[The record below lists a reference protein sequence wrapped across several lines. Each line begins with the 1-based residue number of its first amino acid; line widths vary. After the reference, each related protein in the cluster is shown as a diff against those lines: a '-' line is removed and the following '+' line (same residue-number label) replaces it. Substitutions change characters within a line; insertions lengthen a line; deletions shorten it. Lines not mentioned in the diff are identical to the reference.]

1 MRTCAAEDLVV
12 MKAFAGRDRDLAD
25 ITGILVRQSGR
36 LDWNLIEKELRPLL
50 EVKDEPGIWHRLLEM
65 KARAG

>member
-25 ITGILVRQSGR
+25 IAGILVRQSGR

-50 EVKDEPGIWHRLLEM
+50 EVKDEPEIWHRLLEM
-65 KARAG
+65 KARTG